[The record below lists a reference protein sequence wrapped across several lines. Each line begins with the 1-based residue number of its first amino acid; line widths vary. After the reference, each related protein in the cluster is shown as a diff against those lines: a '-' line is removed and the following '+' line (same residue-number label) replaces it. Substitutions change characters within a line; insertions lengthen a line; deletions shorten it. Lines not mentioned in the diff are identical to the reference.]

1 MDHSSDNQF
10 PQLIKLLGRGAFG
23 EVHLATHNNQD
34 VAIKKFLKF
43 KIEEIEKEIKAL
55 EGLNHPHIV
64 KYFGDY
70 QQDNQIC
77 LIMEYVEKGT
87 LEKFINERK
96 DLDHD
101 WEFNRTLMLQITEG
115 LDYLHNNKIVH
126 RDLKSTNILLDGN
139 DNAKLADFG
148 LAKTWEN
155 LSLLQNNTDNLPKGT
170 SRWMAP
176 ENIRGKFSKYSD
188 IYSLGMVFWEICAK
202 NTVPFSH
209 FKNDVPVIFAVG
221 SDYLII

>member
-1 MDHSSDNQF
+1 MFVASKETVQKFISFIWETALKPRIFEKWWIADMDLSRINPKNESSEYITSVLRNDF
-10 PQLIKLLGRGAFG
+10 EDSLISEKFLRGYAEIKLKSLDISQ
-23 EVHLATHNNQD
+23 EN
-34 VAIKKFLKF
+34 KF
-43 KIEEIEKEIKAL
+43 
-55 EGLNHPHIV
+55 
-64 KYFGDY
+64 
-70 QQDNQIC
+70 
-77 LIMEYVEKGT
+77 
-87 LEKFINERK
+87 
-96 DLDHD
+96 
-101 WEFNRTLMLQITEG
+101 
-115 LDYLHNNKIVH
+115 LHNNKIVH